1 MAKKTSIEGF
11 LKAGIRKVEKAS
23 PLLAYRT
30 QVLRDHAADFN
41 WPPHLV
47 DSLKMIDDGT
57 GHRVAMNSADDLTA
71 ARNIEYPMP
80 GQPAKPAITTFHYG
94 LGEF

>member
-1 MAKKTSIEGF
+1 MAKYS
-11 LKAGIRKVEKAS
+11 LKQYLTHKVRKVEKAET
-23 PLLAYRT
+23 LLAYRT
-30 QVLRDHAADFN
+30 GVIREHATDFD

-47 DSLKMIDDGT
+47 DSLKMVDDGT
-57 GHRVAMNSADDLTA
+57 GHRVAMNSKDDLDA

-94 LGEF
+94 MGKR

>member
-1 MAKKTSIEGF
+1 MAKKASLEAYLLNKVRI
-11 LKAGIRKVEKAS
+11 VEKAEAV
-23 PLLAYRT
+23 LAYRT
-30 QVLRDHAADFN
+30 QVLRDHATDLD

-47 DSLKMIDDGT
+47 DSLKMVDDGT
-57 GHRVAMNSADDLTA
+57 GHRVAMNSKDDLDA

>member
-1 MAKKTSIEGF
+1 MAKPSLEAF
-11 LKAGIRKVEKAS
+11 LISKVRKVEKAEA
-23 PLLAYRT
+23 LLAWRT
-30 QVLRDHAADFN
+30 QVLRDHATDLK

-47 DSLKMIDDGT
+47 DSLKMVDDGT
-57 GHRVAMNSADDLTA
+57 GHRVAMSSADDLAA

>member
-1 MAKKTSIEGF
+1 MAKPSLAAYLSSK
-11 LKAGIRKVEKAS
+11 IRKVEKAEA
-23 PLLAYRT
+23 LLLWRT
-30 QVLRDHAADFN
+30 QVLRDHATDFN

-47 DSLKMIDDGT
+47 ESLKIVDDGT
-57 GHRVAMNSADDLTA
+57 GHRVWIDPNNNEEI
-71 ARNIEYPMP
+71 RNLEYPMP